1 MDLSV
6 LLRTA
11 HEQVVTV
18 VMSYRALPPVQDYL
32 VIADETTLV
41 YAGNAL
47 RDHERVLVPAADH
60 GSYDTAALGS
70 PECRFLRLSS
80 HRKRAGLQCPFRAPR
95 DGRITGGSG
104 RARPPGDLA
113 GQQRSIEG
121 ASTSHSQPRLVELVN
136 VETRTRSADH
146 GAGGGRAIFPF
157 SS

>member
-47 RDHERVLVPAADH
+47 RDHERLLVPAADH
-60 GSYDTAALGS
+60 GGYDTAAVDRQDADFFASIL
-70 PECRFLRLSS
+70 
-80 HRKRAGLQCPFRAPR
+80 
-95 DGRITGGSG
+95 GGSEQVSSARSVRPAMAALQAAQDELG
-104 RARPPGDLA
+104 RQDAPPG
-113 GQQRSIEG
+113 SE
-121 ASTSHSQPRLVELVN
+121 
-136 VETRTRSADH
+136 
-146 GAGGGRAIFPF
+146 
-157 SS
+157 